1 SSGSSGFAPFGHAFQ
16 TNVQLRVCVAGTNL
30 PCTVAGRASKARMY
44 NARTMR
50 HAMTEF
56 SRAKALCSVPFAA
69 AEPRTLT
76 SLAVR
81 RSSSSAAP
89 PTYKEC
95 LHEDGD

>member
-1 SSGSSGFAPFGHAFQ
+1 
-16 TNVQLRVCVAGTNL
+16 
-30 PCTVAGRASKARMY
+30 MY

-76 SLAVR
+76 FACSASFFVECG
-81 RSSSSAAP
+81 SSNLKGVPS
-89 PTYKEC
+89 
-95 LHEDGD
+95 